1 MAEIIYLAAYRL
13 SRRTGWNLEM
23 SHGYLK
29 GNAYR
34 VAQLT
39 PTEAQLEASDDF
51 AVGLQLGYR
60 YGLHYLRWLKEA
72 HGR

>member
-1 MAEIIYLAAYRL
+1 MAQIIHLAAYRL
-13 SRRTGWNLEM
+13 ARRTGWSLEM
-23 SHGYLK
+23 AHGYLK

-39 PTEAQLEASDDF
+39 PPEGTLDASEDYGL
-51 AVGLQLGYR
+51 GLQLGYR

>member
-13 SRRTGWNLEM
+13 ARRTGWSLDM
-23 SHGYLK
+23 SQGYLK

-39 PTEAQLEASDDF
+39 PPKDKLDASDEY
-51 AVGLQLGYR
+51 AVGLQLGFR

-72 HGR
+72 HGS

>member
-1 MAEIIYLAAYRL
+1 MAEIIHLATYRL
-13 SRRTGWNLEM
+13 SRRTGWSREM
-23 SHGYLK
+23 SHGYLR

-39 PTEAQLEASDDF
+39 PPQTDLTASDDF
-51 AVGLQLGYR
+51 SVGVQLGYR